1 MNDLL
6 STALELGLFGA
17 ACLAFTE
24 KILPLPPSHVL
35 LLFLG
40 MTRASDL
47 AALGT
52 LLVVTTLASTAGCL
66 FWYALGGRLGPVR
79 ADVLARRFG
88 RYVFLRH
95 ETYLRFSAAY
105 RRNHMR
111 ASLLA
116 QFVPTVRNY
125 LPIAAGA
132 LRLRALP
139 FAFASA
145 IGAMLWNAGFLL
157 AGYAMRGSVHDLP
170 AVAFRIMAVVLALEV
185 TFLVALG
192 RRHLRRPGVG
202 SARDRKPPE

>member
-1 MNDLL
+1 MTDLL
-6 STALELGLFGA
+6 SAMLGLGLFGA

-24 KILPLPPSHVL
+24 KILPAPPSHVL

-52 LLVVTTLASTAGCL
+52 LLMVTTLASTAGCL
-66 FWYALGGRLGPVR
+66 FWFALGGRLGPAR
-79 ADVLARRFG
+79 ADTLARRCG
-88 RYVFLRH
+88 RYIFLRH
-95 ETYLRFSAAY
+95 ETYLRFSGAY

-132 LRLRALP
+132 LRLPALP
-139 FAFASA
+139 FALATLL
-145 IGAMLWNAGFLL
+145 GAMLWNASFLL
-157 AGYAMRGSVHDLP
+157 AGYAMRDSVHDLP
-170 AVAFRIMAVVLALEV
+170 TVAFRIMAVVLALEIA
-185 TFLVALG
+185 FLVALRSHW
-192 RRHLRRPGVG
+192 RRVAGG
-202 SARDRKPPE
+202 